1 MRERVLL
8 EREKESC
15 KSTGGGGEGPEERS
29 KQGEKAGRRRRGGRR
44 CAADTHSTQSR
55 GVFCINI
62 KRVMKRWRLHFE
74 HSG

>member
-15 KSTGGGGEGPEERS
+15 KSTGGGGGEGAEEQS
-29 KQGEKAGRRRRGGRR
+29 KQGEKAGRQRGGTVCCGGR
-44 CAADTHSTQSR
+44 AQHSELGRFMHKYQ
-55 GVFCINI
+55 
-62 KRVMKRWRLHFE
+62 VMKCWRLHFE